1 MLQSLYITKFKIAVV
16 IYNITAESLEEEI
29 LFMRSILTKK
39 LMAVLLAVCMIA
51 ALMPVSVFAAT
62 SADPATG
69 TADFTVDNGKAAI
82 NLLNQYKTGTVAEDS
97 LWDSGT
103 KTLTLKGIDFTTT
116 AATAV
121 KLPDGSTIV
130 LKDGT
135 SNTIKSGDVTL
146 AVRGGYKDQDFVN
159 ALETAGN
166 LTIKGETAGS
176 GTLSVFAGKLKNS
189 GDGWVY
195 SSGISVNGD
204 FTVEGGHVT
213 AHGGSVES
221 DGSCFSY
228 GVKMNSNT
236 NNKALMVTG
245 GTLTAIANKAY
256 ELEEGGTKRAVFSRG
271 VYMYQGNVTVSG
283 SGKLRAESVK
293 EMADATLLSNGL
305 HILMGNLTVANSA
318 EVAVAGGYGVYISG
332 GNIRL
337 EGGELHAVSTQAPDT
352 YGNLENAVYVA
363 ADSNKVDTGN
373 ITVRGGTLETNNGK
387 IYVSAIGATEKQG
400 MFTVTGGTIVNRGQ
414 LYGPKKLDISGGT
427 MQTQGI
433 DTDALTLSG
442 GSLTIREPVRKSLYN
457 GELYAL
463 PALDVSNLTVN
474 DGIMDAAWDWGK
486 FTPIVLP
493 KDEEYND
500 VGILVRMPY
509 GFNTAAFTGGT
520 TTLNTGKAGNT
531 ALLIK
536 GQLTIGDGMEEIG
549 ADANHCQIKSDI
561 PVKIAAASTTITSVD
576 VENVKLDYQ
585 PGSTPQESAK
595 PAGANQDKYAI
606 LFERWE
612 KLEKNEEGI
621 LEPVAYWYSD
631 ESYYN
636 AGDVKIT
643 EFEKDVQYRYSI
655 HLNAVDDYKF
665 DGNTGLYING
675 GDLKSDANPVT
686 VSDDGKT
693 ICFEGVMT
701 ITPKAFSG
709 GGSYVPVQKP
719 EIITGEGG
727 KATLENNGTTLVI
740 APDDGMQISKVT
752 VNGNEVTVTDNK
764 ITGLK
769 TGDKVEVTFDKIPP
783 AKEEIDKAFKE
794 KLLNLGL
801 TVRTSKTTKKN
812 VKAVVK
818 ETSELK
824 DLIKEIKDAGYTV
837 KYKFYRSTKQSSK
850 YISTVTK
857 PENTYTNTTGKKGTK
872 YYYKARLVVY
882 DAEGNLVAQ
891 TELKQCRY
899 GLRTWSK

>member
-1 MLQSLYITKFKIAVV
+1 MLQSLCITKFKIAVV

-51 ALMPVSVFAAT
+51 ALMPVGVFAAD
-62 SADPATG
+62 SATQ
-69 TADFTVDNGKAAI
+69 TADFTTGECENAI
-82 NLLNQYKTGTVAEDS
+82 NLLNDYKTGQTNS
-97 LWDSGT
+97 TWDNGS
-103 KTLTLKGIDFTTT
+103 KTLTLNGINFTTT
-116 AATAV
+116 AKTAV
-121 KLPDGSTIV
+121 KLPAGSTIV

-135 SNTIKSGDVTL
+135 SNTIQSGGVTLNVSGDYSNQT
-146 AVRGGYKDQDFVN
+146 YIN
-159 ALETAGN
+159 ALDAAGS
-166 LTIKGETAGS
+166 LTIKGETE
-176 GTLSVFAGKLKNS
+176 GTGALSVEAGALKNN

-195 SSGISVNGD
+195 STGISVDGN
-204 FTVEGGHVT
+204 FTVESGLVTTRGGC
-213 AHGGSVES
+213 VES

-228 GVKMNSNT
+228 GVKMDSDT
-236 NNKALMVTG
+236 KNKALMVTG
-245 GTLTAIANKAY
+245 GTLTAIADKAY
-256 ELEEGGTKRAVFSRG
+256 ELVEGGTKRAVFSRG
-271 VYMYQGNVTVSG
+271 VEVYRGSVIVSG
-283 SGKLRAESVK
+283 DGKLRAESVK
-293 EMADATLLSNGL
+293 EMAEATVMSNGL
-305 HILMGNLTVANSA
+305 YISAGNLTVEQSA
-318 EVAVAGGYGVYISG
+318 EVAVAGARAAYISG
-332 GNIRL
+332 GSIQL
-337 EGGELHAVSTQAPDT
+337 QGGKFTATSTQEPD
-352 YGNLENAVYVA
+352 YNGNLGYAISVNGDKTVA
-363 ADSNKVDTGN
+363 NSGN
-373 ITVRGGTLETNNGK
+373 ITVNDGILETVNGQ
-387 IYVSAIGATEKQG
+387 IYMYTIDAMKNQG
-400 MFTVTGGTIVNRGQ
+400 MFTVTGGTIVNSGQ
-414 LYGPKKLDISGGT
+414 LYGAKKVDISGGT
-427 MQTQGI
+427 MKTQGI

-442 GSLTIREPVRKSLYN
+442 GTLTIREAVRKNPYYN
-457 GELYAL
+457 NLL
-463 PALDVSNLTVN
+463 VRPALDVNTLTVS
-474 DGIMDAAWDWGK
+474 GGTLYAAWYWGE
-486 FTPIVLP
+486 FTPIVFPIDDYYGYADPLVEM
-493 KDEEYND
+493 KDSSSSA
-500 VGILVRMPY
+500 
-509 GFNTAAFTGGT
+509 TFTGGT
-520 TTLNTGKAGNT
+520 TTLDTGKAGNT

-536 GQLTIGDGMEEIG
+536 GQLNIGDDMAETG
-549 ADANHCQIKSDI
+549 ADTNQCQIKSDI
-561 PVKIAAASTTITSVD
+561 PVKIAAATASTTITIVD

-585 PGSTPQESAK
+585 PGSTPQASAK
-595 PAGANQDKYAI
+595 PAGANKDKYDI

-612 KLEKNEEGI
+612 KLEQNEAGT
-621 LEPVAYWYSD
+621 VTYWYSD
-631 ESYYN
+631 ESYYEKN
-636 AGDVKIT
+636 DLKIT

-655 HLNAVDDYKF
+655 KLKAVGDYKF
-665 DGNTGLYING
+665 DDNTGLYING

-837 KYKFYRSTKQSSK
+837 KYKFYRSTKKSSK
-850 YISTVTK
+850 YIATVTK
-857 PENTYTNTTGKKGTK
+857 TENTYTNTTGKKGTK
-872 YYYKARLVVY
+872 YYYKARLAVY
-882 DAEGNLVAQ
+882 DTDGNLVAQ
-891 TELKQCRY
+891 TELKQCKY

>member
-51 ALMPVSVFAAT
+51 ALMPVSVFADENVIT
-62 SADPATG
+62 VSNE
-69 TADFTVDNGKAAI
+69 TANFTVDNDEAAI
-82 NLLNQYKTGTVAEDS
+82 NLLNQYKTDTEGS
-97 LWDSGT
+97 SWDSDT
-103 KTLTLKGIDFTTT
+103 NTLTLNGINFTTT
-116 AATAV
+116 AQTAV
-121 KLPDGSTIV
+121 KLPAGSTIV

-135 SNTIKSGDVTL
+135 FNTIKSGDVTL
-146 AVRGGYKDQDFVN
+146 DVSGGYSNHTYIN

-195 SSGISVNGD
+195 SSGISVDGD

-236 NNKALMVTG
+236 NNKALLVTG
-245 GTLTAIANKAY
+245 GTLTAIADKAY

-305 HILMGNLTVANSA
+305 YISVGNLTVANSA
-318 EVAVAGGYGVYISG
+318 EVAATGGNGVYISG
-332 GNIRL
+332 GNICL
-337 EGGELHAVSTQAPDT
+337 EGGRLQTASTQTPDT
-352 YGNLENAVYVA
+352 YGNLKNAVYVV
-363 ADSNKVDTGN
+363 ADSNTANTGN
-373 ITVRGGTLETNNGK
+373 ITVSGGALETNNGK
-387 IYVSAIGATEKQG
+387 IYVSATGAKEKQG
-400 MFTVTGGTIVNRGQ
+400 MFTVTGGTIVNSGQ
-414 LYGPKKLDISGGT
+414 LYGPEKLNISGGT
-427 MQTQGI
+427 METQGI
-433 DTDALTLSG
+433 DADALTLSD
-442 GSLTIREPVRKSLYN
+442 GSLTIREAVRKNPYYN
-457 GELYAL
+457 NLL
-463 PALDVSNLTVN
+463 VRPALDVNTLTVSGGTLN
-474 DGIMDAAWDWGK
+474 AAWDWGE

-493 KDEEYND
+493 KDKDYND

-509 GFNTAAFTGGT
+509 DFNTAAFNGGT
-520 TTLNTGKAGNT
+520 TTLDTGKAGNT

-536 GQLTIGDGMEEIG
+536 GQLTLGEGMEETG
-549 ADANHCQIKSDI
+549 ADTNHCQIKSDI
-561 PVKIAAASTTITSVD
+561 PVKIAAASTTITTVD

-585 PGSTPQESAK
+585 PGSTPQASAK
-595 PAGANQDKYAI
+595 PAGANKNKYDI

-612 KLEKNEEGI
+612 KLEKNAAGI
-621 LEPVAYWYSD
+621 LEPVEYWYSNGNFYED
-631 ESYYN
+631 D
-636 AGDVKIT
+636 AKFT

-655 HLNAVDDYKF
+655 QLNAKDGYEF
-665 DGNTGLYING
+665 DNNTGLYING

-686 VSDDGKT
+686 VSDGGKN

-764 ITGLK
+764 VTGLK
-769 TGDKVEVTFDKIPP
+769 TGDKVEVTFTKIPP
-783 AKEEIDKAFKE
+783 TKEEIDKAFKE

-837 KYKFYRSTKQSSK
+837 KYKFYRSTKKSSK
-850 YISTVTK
+850 YIATVTK
-857 PENTYTNTTGKKGTK
+857 TENTYTNTTGKKGTK
-872 YYYKARLVVY
+872 YYYKARLAVY
-882 DAEGNLVAQ
+882 DTDGNQVAQ
-891 TELKQCRY
+891 TELKQCKY